1 MLLQVNKL
9 FRTLLT
15 VIAAAVITASAAA
28 AETVPLYYGE
38 IKKGDIPARVNSLGS
53 YDVAI
58 EDVVTALG
66 LMRTSNKQGIV
77 VTMSGIKM
85 EFWGSSSVA
94 RSNGMMISMPSPV
107 EIKNGHW
114 WGNKDSVL
122 NAVNY
127 FYTGIGKEGAVR
139 FGEPVPDRAPVPVI
153 TKPAPKP
160 VKKEEPVKVKP
171 DPVVQKKE
179 EKKEPAPVVQKKQEK
194 EPEPV
199 YQISEPAAPVQKIDV
214 KTSLRPIVV
223 LDAGHGGKDPGAG
236 ANGIREKDVTLK
248 AVKILKRKLEARGFD
263 VRATRITDVYLQ
275 LGERTAFAN
284 DNDANVFVSLHC
296 NAMPKGKRAAGLE
309 FYIMA
314 LPSDKDA
321 MRLAVYENKELTQ
334 DGNTGEAEKK
344 SDRKTTLLLKI
355 LGDMQQNHKIDD
367 STQFAE
373 ALYKSARASG
383 INPRKVA
390 QAPFFVLRGA
400 GMPAV
405 LIEMGYL
412 TDKEDAAKLRSDAYL
427 SKLCDSF
434 ADGIAAYINAHPVI
448 TK

>member
-15 VIAAAVITASAAA
+15 VIAAVVITASAAA
-28 AETVPLYYGE
+28 AEMVPLYYGE
-38 IKKGDIPARVNSLGS
+38 IKKGDIPARANSLGS

-58 EDVVTALG
+58 EEVVTALG
-66 LMRTSNKQGIV
+66 LMRSPNKQGIV
-77 VTMSGIKM
+77 VTMGGVKM

-107 EIKNGHW
+107 EVQNGHW
-114 WGNKDSVL
+114 WGNRDSVQ

-127 FYTGIGKEGAVR
+127 FYTGIGKDGAVR
-139 FGEPVPDRAPVPVI
+139 FGDPVPGSRTKPVI
-153 TKPAPKP
+153 KAPEQ
-160 VKKEEPVKVKP
+160 VKKAEPVKAKPVVKEEKKKP
-171 DPVVQKKE
+171 ASVPAVQKKE
-179 EKKEPAPVVQKKQEK
+179 TKQP
-194 EPEPV
+194 EPE
-199 YQISEPAAPVQKIDV
+199 YQISAPAAPVQKINV
-214 KTSLRPIVV
+214 KSSRRPIVV

-236 ANGIREKDVTLK
+236 ANGVREKDVTLR
-248 AVKILKRKLEARGFD
+248 AVKILKKKLEAMGFD
-263 VRATRITDVYLQ
+263 VRPTRITDVYLK

-284 DNDANVFVSLHC
+284 DNNANVFVSLHC

-373 ALYKSARASG
+373 ALHKSARAGG

-412 TDKEDAAKLRSDAYL
+412 TDKGDAAKLRSEAYL

-434 ADGIAAYINAHPVI
+434 AHGIAEYIKEHPVV